1 MSELKEK
8 LIDRLV
14 AQFKEDLA
22 NGDSTV
28 LDELLGYAPIENL
41 IAALPEEEWG
51 EFEELRPTE
60 HSIVEGAKKVLEER
74 GYYCGNLWSVED
86 VQSIFECTN
95 DEAYE
100 VLDGA
105 LQNEATMEQ
114 IWFAIRFHGEDE
126 NLTEKDEE

>member
-14 AQFKEDLA
+14 AQFKKDLA

-28 LDELLGYAPIENL
+28 LDELLGYAPIGNL
-41 IAALPEEEWG
+41 IAALPEEEWS
-51 EFEELRPTE
+51 EFEELKPTE
-60 HSIVEGAKKVLEER
+60 YSIVEDAKKILEER

-86 VQSIFECTN
+86 VQSKFDCT
-95 DEAYE
+95 DEEAYE

-105 LQNEATMEQ
+105 LQNGATMEQ
-114 IWFAIRFHGEDE
+114 IWFAIGFYGEDE
-126 NLTEKDEE
+126 NLTKKDEE